1 MLAYIFNINGH
12 KLHNWTLI
20 LSNEA
25 YTKYKQNNDE
35 TRETGI
41 IISAH
46 DWSSLLR

>member
-1 MLAYIFNINGH
+1 MLAYNFNINGH
-12 KLHNWTLI
+12 KLHI

-25 YTKYKQNNDE
+25 NTKYKQNNDE

-46 DWSSLLR
+46 D